1 MLRIHRSTRNG
12 PYADEDVDRLNHLL
26 PSLSRA
32 AQNQLNQIRVV
43 QIEGLATAALDHLQL
58 AVIVIDSDRSVLHV
72 NAMAEDILADDAI
85 LMVREN
91 RLSFGDVEADA
102 KLQHSISGASSL
114 YGTAWHPPVVQF
126 RCTGTRNY
134 EVSISPLKR
143 RDFLGGISEAIL
155 LTLKGIDRQ
164 FEGLVAK
171 LRKEFGLTASEAA
184 AYH

>member
-1 MLRIHRSTRNG
+1 MKTRCRRAVG
-12 PYADEDVDRLNHLL
+12 L

-58 AVIVIDSDRSVLHV
+58 AVIVIDSDRSV

-143 RDFLGGISEAIL
+143 RDLLGGISEAIL